1 MRARRAGK
9 RRTEPGSH
17 FVVAF
22 AGLRRFAFSWIVL
35 CLVAEFAAARPAA
48 ALEILAREAILV
60 EEATGAVLLEKNADE
75 LMAPSSMSKVM
86 TVYMVFDR
94 LAEGTL
100 ALDDTFLVSEKAWRK
115 RGSKMFIEV
124 GKRVTVEDLLRGIIV
139 QSGNDACIVVAEGLS
154 GSEEAFAAEM
164 TERGREIGL
173 RASVFK
179 NSSGWPEEGHVMTAR
194 DLAWLA
200 HRTIRD
206 FPQYY
211 HYYAETNFTYNGIRQ
226 GNRNPLLY
234 RDMGADGLKTG
245 HTAAAGYGLV
255 ASSDRDGRRLI
266 LVINGLKGPN
276 TRLREAERLLDY
288 GYRAFGTYALFENG
302 ATVTDA
308 DVWLGDAP
316 TVPLVIENDLAVTL
330 LRAARR
336 KMEVKVVFEGP
347 VPAPIARGEPIAKL
361 VVSAPGT
368 SPIEVPLVAG
378 ADVGKLSMFRR
389 LGAAIG
395 YLVWGSE
402 SP

>member
-1 MRARRAGK
+1 MRARRAGR
-9 RRTEPGSH
+9 RRTEPGSY
-17 FVVAF
+17 FVIAF

-35 CLVAEFAAARPAA
+35 CLVAALAAARPAA
-48 ALEILAREAILV
+48 ALETLARQAILV
-60 EEATGAVLLEKNADE
+60 EVATGAVLLEKNADE

-86 TVYMVFDR
+86 TVYMVFER

-115 RGSKMFIEV
+115 SGSKMFVEV

-211 HYYAETNFTYNGIRQ
+211 HYYAETDFTYNGIRQ

-234 RDMGADGLKTG
+234 RDTGADGLKTG
-245 HTAAAGYGLV
+245 HTVAAGYGLV
-255 ASSDRDGRRLI
+255 ASSERDGRRLI

-276 TRLREAERLLDY
+276 ARLREAERLLDY

-368 SPIEVPLVAG
+368 APIEVPLVAG

>member
-1 MRARRAGK
+1 MI
-9 RRTEPGSH
+9 
-17 FVVAF
+17 AF
-22 AGLRRFAFSWIVL
+22 AGLRRVAVSWIVL
-35 CLVAEFAAARPAA
+35 CLVAAFAGAWPAA
-48 ALEILAREAILV
+48 ALEILAREAILA
-60 EEATGAVLLEKNADE
+60 EESTGAVLLEKNADE
-75 LMAPSSMSKVM
+75 LMPPSSMSKVM

-115 RGSKMFIEV
+115 SGSKMFIEV

-154 GSEEAFAAEM
+154 GSEEAFSAEM

-255 ASSDRDGRRLI
+255 ASSERDGRRLI

-276 TRLREAERLLDY
+276 ARLREAERLLDY
-288 GYRAFGTYALFENG
+288 GYRAFGSYALFENG

-330 LRAARR
+330 LRASRR

-368 SPIEVPLVAG
+368 TPIEVPLVAG

-389 LGAAIG
+389 LSAAIG
-395 YLVWGSE
+395 YLVWGSD